1 MDKEFKLRVVGIEK
15 KWVNKGRI
23 SIHLET
29 MQKMGLK
36 TGDIVKI
43 TGKKSTSAI
52 VLPTAKINEN
62 LIQMDEITRKNSGTE
77 IGDAV
82 RIEKIEVEPAK
93 KVILAPIEKEVRI
106 LCGSNALNNYLL
118 NHTIKKDDIVSIKA
132 AARVKNKTS
141 SFSYDELFLI
151 VANTIPSN
159 IVQITKTTE
168 FEIVTK

>member
-1 MDKEFKLRVVGIEK
+1 
-15 KWVNKGRI
+15 
-23 SIHLET
+23 
-29 MQKMGLK
+29 
-36 TGDIVKI
+36 
-43 TGKKSTSAI
+43 
-52 VLPTAKINEN
+52 
-62 LIQMDEITRKNSGTE
+62 MDEITRKNSGTE